1 MADIKTRSAEKGTIK
16 TLDKAS
22 VAASRMK
29 HSYARTKELVEEKQ
43 KSTEGSPAEYAVN
56 RLSGA
61 GNTLMRKG
69 GGKFNE
75 AGGKSVTV
83 LKNEI
88 RQRRQG
94 IKDKGSDISRSS
106 YTVRRPGTKIKKAGR
121 SSNEISYSANKHA
134 LSKRLAQKRLTG
146 KHVKYSGVRK
156 GAVRAIHAVRAI
168 AASLKTL
175 FVFLFAGGWIAV
187 LAVVICCLFG
197 AALYFFGDSSSNDYL
212 PVSAEVESYTPVIEK
227 YAKEY
232 GIPEYVELIK
242 AVMMQESGGQ
252 GYGSHAGF
260 RVQL

>member
-83 LKNEI
+83 
-88 RQRRQG
+88 
-94 IKDKGSDISRSS
+94 
-106 YTVRRPGTKIKKAGR
+106 
-121 SSNEISYSANKHA
+121 
-134 LSKRLAQKRLTG
+134 
-146 KHVKYSGVRK
+146 
-156 GAVRAIHAVRAI
+156 
-168 AASLKTL
+168 
-175 FVFLFAGGWIAV
+175 
-187 LAVVICCLFG
+187 
-197 AALYFFGDSSSNDYL
+197 
-212 PVSAEVESYTPVIEK
+212 
-227 YAKEY
+227 
-232 GIPEYVELIK
+232 
-242 AVMMQESGGQ
+242 
-252 GYGSHAGF
+252 
-260 RVQL
+260 

>member
-1 MADIKTRSAEKGTIK
+1 MADIKTRSADKGTIK

-94 IKDKGSDISRSS
+94 IKDRGADISRSS

-134 LSKRLAQKRLTG
+134 LSKRLAEKRLTG
-146 KHVKYSGVRK
+146 KHVKYSGMRK
-156 GAVRAIHAVRAI
+156 GAVRATHAVRAI

-232 GIPEYVELIK
+232 GIPEYVELIL
-242 AVMMQESGGQ
+242 SLI
-252 GYGSHAGF
+252 HI
-260 RVQL
+260 

>member
-88 RQRRQG
+88 RQRRQE
-94 IKDKGSDISRSS
+94 IKGRGSDISRSS

-156 GAVRAIHAVRAI
+156 GAVRAIPCS
-168 AASLKTL
+168 ASDRGEFKNTFYIPVCGRLDRGACCCNMLPLWGSSLL
-175 FVFLFAGGWIAV
+175 FWRQQF
-187 LAVVICCLFG
+187 
-197 AALYFFGDSSSNDYL
+197 
-212 PVSAEVESYTPVIEK
+212 
-227 YAKEY
+227 
-232 GIPEYVELIK
+232 
-242 AVMMQESGGQ
+242 Q
-252 GYGSHAGF
+252 
-260 RVQL
+260 